1 MVREMA
7 KVKEEL
13 CTGCGLC
20 LPYCTLNAISLIN
33 RKATIN
39 EELCVECGVCVKS
52 NVCPQK
58 ALYMVTLPYPQSI
71 KVISDPS
78 IPKVTG
84 IPGRGTDEVKTNDV
98 TGRVGR
104 GEIGICIDMGRPN
117 TGVYLKDVEKV
128 AKALINVG
136 VSIEKENPC
145 TSLMNENGD
154 FKEEVKNLRVLSI
167 IIEGKTSLEKLPDV
181 IKALKSVE
189 KEVNTVFSVGIICR
203 VEPDMTIPV
212 LEILNQI
219 GIEVRPNS
227 KVNVGLGKPLSL
239 R

>member
-1 MVREMA
+1 MA

-13 CTGCGLC
+13 CTGCGFC
-20 LPYCTLNAISLIN
+20 LPYCTVNAISLIN
-33 RKATIN
+33 GKATIN
-39 EELCVECGVCVKS
+39 EELCVECGVCVRS

-58 ALYMVTLPYPQSI
+58 ALYMIYLPYPQSI
-71 KVISDPS
+71 KVISNPS

-104 GEIGICIDMGRPN
+104 GEVGICIDMGRPN

-128 AKALINVG
+128 TKALINVG
-136 VSIEKENPC
+136 VLIEEENPC
-145 TSLMNENGD
+145 TSLMYGSGD

-203 VEPDMTIPV
+203 VEPDMTIPA
-212 LEILNQI
+212 LEILNRI